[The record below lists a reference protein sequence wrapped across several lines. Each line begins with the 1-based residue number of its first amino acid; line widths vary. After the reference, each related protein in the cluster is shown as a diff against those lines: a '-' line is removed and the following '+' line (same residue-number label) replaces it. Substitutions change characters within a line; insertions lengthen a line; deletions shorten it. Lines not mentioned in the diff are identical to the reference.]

1 MIKIAMFRGEGN
13 EYFNII
19 LHHNLKIQNYLL
31 QVVTVFTN
39 KRGKIKADNENKLIN
54 FTITL
59 LYVK

>member
-39 KRGKIKADNENKLIN
+39 KRGKIKAEYLSR
-54 FTITL
+54 
-59 LYVK
+59 